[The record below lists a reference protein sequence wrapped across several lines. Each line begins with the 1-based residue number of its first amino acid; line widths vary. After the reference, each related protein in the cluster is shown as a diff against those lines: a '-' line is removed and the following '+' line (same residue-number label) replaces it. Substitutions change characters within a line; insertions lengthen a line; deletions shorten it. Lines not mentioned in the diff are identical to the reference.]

1 MAGLTPAEHKVA
13 ELVAQGQ
20 SNLEIA
26 FNLKIT
32 ERTVKVRILGGVT
45 EHLRGVFGDVRRC
58 GVTICARYEVDR
70 KRAAFDIA

>member
-32 ERTVKVRILGGVT
+32 ERTVKA
-45 EHLRGVFGDVRRC
+45 HL
-58 GVTICARYEVDR
+58 TSIYEKTKTGNR
-70 KRAAFDIA
+70 